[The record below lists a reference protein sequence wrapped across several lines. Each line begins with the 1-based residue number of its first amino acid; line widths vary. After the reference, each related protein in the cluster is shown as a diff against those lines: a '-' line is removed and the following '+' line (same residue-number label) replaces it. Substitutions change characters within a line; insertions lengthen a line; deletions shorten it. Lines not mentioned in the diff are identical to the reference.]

1 MTRQDATSCESMAS
15 QQAAAVAADIM
26 QVQAAG
32 VNPAGLQAA
41 AQRFEQVSST
51 LMRFRYQCVV
61 LDM

>member
-1 MTRQDATSCESMAS
+1 MAS

-41 AQRFEQVSST
+41 AQHFEQVKST
-51 LMRFRYQCVV
+51 SMRTLYQCVV
-61 LDM
+61 PDM